1 MYFYGLFHW
10 VYYSLVQPAI
20 NHSKSGHLNFEPPHS
35 PCSMTL
41 KLEDVTYKAEIFP
54 RNSDLFPFEMV
65 QAARSSVEFSFLPG
79 IALDIYAPH
88 GL

>member
-1 MYFYGLFHW
+1 
-10 VYYSLVQPAI
+10 
-20 NHSKSGHLNFEPPHS
+20 
-35 PCSMTL
+35 MTL